1 MTQTTD
7 PTVQE
12 YERRADEAEHSPML
26 VLLKVGRGIV
36 WVVYALAIATAI
48 LLATAFFLALAG
60 ANPDAGFVEWVY
72 RSTARAMEPF
82 CGIFPTH
89 QVSDASVLDFS
100 LLFAALFY
108 LVVALLIDALHRWLT
123 EKLHR
128 REWEAG
134 KARAE
139 ADAAARQLAQH
150 QYEQAVAAQQAAQ
163 QQQYTRAQAA
173 APAPGAQPPVQQ
185 PAPAPAAPAA
195 PPPPPHAPL

>member
-1 MTQTTD
+1 VTDTTD
-7 PTVQE
+7 PVQE

-82 CGIFPTH
+82 RGIFPTH

-108 LVVALLIDALHRWLT
+108 LVVALLVDALHRWLT
-123 EKLHR
+123 ERLRR

-134 KARAE
+134 KARAQAE
-139 ADAAARQLAQH
+139 AAARHQAQQ
-150 QYEQAVAAQQAAQ
+150 QYDQAVAAQQA
-163 QQQYTRAQAA
+163 QQYARAQAA
-173 APAPGAQPPVQQ
+173 APASVAQ
-185 PAPAPAAPAA
+185 PAPAPAPPAAA

>member
-1 MTQTTD
+1 MSDTTD
-7 PTVQE
+7 PTVQA

-26 VLLKVGRGIV
+26 ILLKVGRGVV
-36 WVVYALAIATAI
+36 WVVYALAIATAV

-60 ANPDAGFVEWVY
+60 ANPDTGFVEWVY

-82 CGIFPTH
+82 RGIFPTH

-108 LVVALLIDALHRWLT
+108 LVVALLVDALHRWLT
-123 EKLHR
+123 ERLRR

-139 ADAAARQLAQH
+139 ADAAAHHLAQQ
-150 QYEQAVAAQQAAQ
+150 QYEQAVAAQQYASVRTAAPASAAQ
-163 QQQYTRAQAA
+163 Q
-173 APAPGAQPPVQQ
+173 APAPP
-185 PAPAPAAPAA
+185 PAPTPSAA
-195 PPPPPHAPL
+195 PPPPPHAPR

>member
-1 MTQTTD
+1 
-7 PTVQE
+7 
-12 YERRADEAEHSPML
+12 ML

-82 CGIFPTH
+82 RGIFPTH

-108 LVVALLIDALHRWLT
+108 LVVALLVDALHRWLT
-123 EKLHR
+123 ERLRR

-134 KARAE
+134 KARAQAE
-139 ADAAARQLAQH
+139 AAARHQAQQ
-150 QYEQAVAAQQAAQ
+150 QYDQAVAAQQA
-163 QQQYTRAQAA
+163 QQYARAQAA
-173 APAPGAQPPVQQ
+173 APASVAQ
-185 PAPAPAAPAA
+185 PAPAPPPPAAA

>member
-1 MTQTTD
+1 VTDITD
-7 PTVQE
+7 PVQE

-82 CGIFPTH
+82 RGIFPTH

-108 LVVALLIDALHRWLT
+108 LVVALLVDALHRWLT
-123 EKLHR
+123 ERLRR

-134 KARAE
+134 KARAQAE
-139 ADAAARQLAQH
+139 AAARHQAQQ
-150 QYEQAVAAQQAAQ
+150 QYDQAVAAQQA
-163 QQQYTRAQAA
+163 QQYARAQAA
-173 APAPGAQPPVQQ
+173 APASVAQ
-185 PAPAPAAPAA
+185 PAPAPAPPAAA

>member
-1 MTQTTD
+1 MTDTTD

-12 YERRADEAEHSPML
+12 YERRAEEAEHTPML

-36 WVVYALAIATAI
+36 WVVYALAIATAV

-60 ANPDAGFVEWVY
+60 ANPEAGFVEWVY

-82 CGIFPTH
+82 RGIFPTH

-108 LVVALLIDALHRWLT
+108 LVVALLVDALHRWLT
-123 EKLHR
+123 ERLHR

-139 ADAAARQLAQH
+139 ADAASRNW
-150 QYEQAVAAQQAAQ
+150 AAQ
-163 QQQYTRAQAA
+163 QQYEQQAA
-173 APAPGAQPPVQQ
+173 AQQYASAQQQPATPAA

-195 PPPPPHAPL
+195 PPPPHLPL

>member
-1 MTQTTD
+1 MTDTTD

-12 YERRADEAEHSPML
+12 YERRAEEAEHTPML

-36 WVVYALAIATAI
+36 WVVYALAIATAV

-60 ANPDAGFVEWVY
+60 ANPEAGFVEWVY

-82 CGIFPTH
+82 RGIFPTH

-108 LVVALLIDALHRWLT
+108 LVVALLVDALHRWLT
-123 EKLHR
+123 ERLHR

-139 ADAAARQLAQH
+139 ADAASRNW
-150 QYEQAVAAQQAAQ
+150 AAQ
-163 QQQYTRAQAA
+163 QQYEQQAA
-173 APAPGAQPPVQQ
+173 AQQYASAQQQPATPAA
-185 PAPAPAAPAA
+185 PAPAPAASAA
-195 PPPPPHAPL
+195 PPPPHRPL

>member
-1 MTQTTD
+1 VTDTTD
-7 PTVQE
+7 PVQE

-82 CGIFPTH
+82 RGIFPTH

-108 LVVALLIDALHRWLT
+108 LVVALLVDAVHRWLT
-123 EKLHR
+123 ERLRR

-134 KARAE
+134 KARAQAE
-139 ADAAARQLAQH
+139 AAARHQAQQ
-150 QYEQAVAAQQAAQ
+150 QYDQAVAAQQAQQAQ
-163 QQQYTRAQAA
+163 QYARGQAA
-173 APAPGAQPPVQQ
+173 APGSVPQ
-185 PAPAPAAPAA
+185 PAPAPAPAPAPPAAA
-195 PPPPPHAPL
+195 PPPPPHAPR

>member
-1 MTQTTD
+1 VTDTTD
-7 PTVQE
+7 PVQE
-12 YERRADEAEHSPML
+12 YERRAEEAEHSPML
-26 VLLKVGRGIV
+26 VLLKIGRGIV

-82 CGIFPTH
+82 RGIFPTH

-108 LVVALLIDALHRWLT
+108 LVVALLVDALHRWLT
-123 EKLHR
+123 ERLRR

-134 KARAE
+134 KARAQ
-139 ADAAARQLAQH
+139 ADAAARHQAQQ
-150 QYEQAVAAQQAAQ
+150 QYDQAVAAQQA
-163 QQQYTRAQAA
+163 QQYARAQAA
-173 APAPGAQPPVQQ
+173 APGSVAQ
-185 PAPAPAAPAA
+185 PAPAPAPAPPAAA

>member
-1 MTQTTD
+1 MTDTTD

-12 YERRADEAEHSPML
+12 YERRAEEAEHTPML

-36 WVVYALAIATAI
+36 WVVYALAIATAV

-60 ANPDAGFVEWVY
+60 ANPEAGFVEWVY

-82 CGIFPTH
+82 RGIFPTH

-108 LVVALLIDALHRWLT
+108 LVVALLVDALHRWLT
-123 EKLHR
+123 ERLHR

-139 ADAAARQLAQH
+139 ADAASRNW
-150 QYEQAVAAQQAAQ
+150 AAQ
-163 QQQYTRAQAA
+163 QQYEQQAA
-173 APAPGAQPPVQQ
+173 AQQYASAQQQPATPAA

-195 PPPPPHAPL
+195 PPPPHRPL